1 MKNFQQNLLIILAI
15 ALCGLCVYQWY
26 GQTVQRRQI
35 QSLTRLVYEKSVA
48 IQNYTNSIA
57 TMNHQI
63 DQMSSEITALKTS
76 VKTNEELVTSQK
88 RKIEL
93 LRFANQTMTN
103 EITQYK
109 TAVSTLEK
117 KLKEAYA
124 GIKKQ
129 NAAIKELVSQ
139 QDELVKKYNDS
150 VKDRNDIVS
159 KYNDLAAQVQKM
171 RSDGSK
177 Q

>member
-1 MKNFQQNLLIILAI
+1 MKNFQQNLLIVLAI

-35 QSLTRLVYEKSVA
+35 QTLNQTVYDKSLA
-48 IQNYTNSIA
+48 IRDYTNSIA

-63 DQMSSEITALKTS
+63 DQMSDEIMALKTS
-76 VKTNEELVTSQK
+76 VKTNEEIVTSQK
-88 RKIEL
+88 RQIEQL
-93 LRFANQTMTN
+93 QYANDVMTN
-103 EITQYK
+103 QVAQYK
-109 TAVSTLEK
+109 QTESTLEN
-117 KLKEAYA
+117 KLKEAYD

-129 NAAIKELVSQ
+129 NASIKELVSQ
-139 QDELVKKYNDS
+139 RDELVKKYNDS

-159 KYNDLAAQVQKM
+159 KYNELAGQVKKM
-171 RSDGSK
+171 QSGESR